1 MIDYMTDT
9 KKTKKTNTR
18 TPRRAVYPGTFDPV
32 TNGHISLIE
41 RAASLFDEL
50 IVAVA
55 ISEAKQPMFN
65 YHERVDLMKQAVA
78 PLESSSVIS
87 VQGFDGLTATFV
99 EKVNAQ
105 AIVRGLRAIS
115 DFEYEFQMALMN
127 RKLAKE
133 VETVFL
139 MPSLSWVYLSSSLVK
154 DVARNGGDIESL
166 VPPVVAER
174 MKAKL
179 KG

>member
-1 MIDYMTDT
+1 MTD
-9 KKTKKTNTR
+9 KNKSKL
-18 TPRRAVYPGTFDPV
+18 RRAVYPGTFDPV

-41 RAASLFDEL
+41 RAAHIFDEL

-65 YHERVDLMKQAVA
+65 YDERIDLMKLAVA
-78 PLESSSVIS
+78 PLEHSATIS

-99 EKVNAQ
+99 EKVKAQ

-127 RKLAKE
+127 RKLTKE

-139 MPSLSWVYLSSSLVK
+139 MPSLDWVYLSSSLVK

-174 MKAKL
+174 MAEKL

>member
-1 MIDYMTDT
+1 MNKPTI
-9 KKTKKTNTR
+9 
-18 TPRRAVYPGTFDPV
+18 RRAVYPGTFDPV

-41 RAASLFDEL
+41 RAANLFDEL

-65 YHERVDLMKQAVA
+65 YEERVDLMKQAVA
-78 PLESSSVIS
+78 PLENSVVIS

-127 RKLAKE
+127 RKLARE

-166 VPPVVAER
+166 VPAIVAER
-174 MKAKL
+174 MAEKL
-179 KG
+179 S